1 MVISHF
7 VCNKNMISQQVYLN
21 NYVMYSIHKK
31 RMIRIVLKVFQ
42 LYT

>member
-7 VCNKNMISQQVYLN
+7 VCIKNTISQLLYLSN
-21 NYVMYSIHKK
+21 NVMYSTYEKYV
-31 RMIRIVLKVFQ
+31 IRIVLKVFQ